1 MKKLVLFGV
10 GQMTEIAYSYFTTDS
25 EYTVVGFCVD
35 QSHLENDNFK
45 GLPVVAFE
53 DVEKTFSIAT
63 HFMFIPLAAKDCNR
77 LREKKYLE
85 AKKKGYEFVSYISS
99 KATILPESNIGENC
113 FILEN
118 NTIQS
123 FVEIGNN
130 CVLWSGNHI
139 GHHTKIKDHCY
150 LASHVVVSGLVTI
163 ESNCYLGVN
172 ATIRDGIN
180 IASRS
185 VIGAGALVMKSTV
198 ENGVY
203 MGLPCKKISIQ
214 SDNVDLP

>member
-10 GQMTEIAYSYFTTDS
+10 GQMSEIAYTYFDTDS
-25 EYTVVGFCVD
+25 EYTIVGFCVD
-35 QSHLENDNFK
+35 RSHLDSDSFK

-53 DVEKTFSIAT
+53 DVENFFST
-63 HFMFIPLAAKDCNR
+63 ENHFMFVPLTARDSNQ
-77 LREKKYLE
+77 LREGKYLE
-85 AKKKGYEFVSYISS
+85 AKKKGYKIASYISS
-99 KATILPESNIGENC
+99 KATILPESDIGENC

-130 CVLWSGNHI
+130 CILWSGNHI

-150 LASHVVVSGLVTI
+150 LASHVVVSGRVTI
-163 ESNCYLGVN
+163 ENNCYLGVN

-180 IASRS
+180 IAYKS
-185 VIGAGALVMKSTV
+185 VIGAGALVMRSTV
-198 ENGVY
+198 ESGVY
-203 MGLPCKKISIQ
+203 MGLPCKKISAK
-214 SDNVDLP
+214 SEDVDLP